1 MNIQKLK
8 EMLEEI
14 VVFKISDTFQGINEC
29 QSLFR
34 HYTPWTMHTCSHLLF
49 LFVMIDLI
57 YILQG
62 QFTNTES
69 NFEVKRLE
77 IHKLKV

>member
-1 MNIQKLK
+1 
-8 EMLEEI
+8 
-14 VVFKISDTFQGINEC
+14 
-29 QSLFR
+29 
-34 HYTPWTMHTCSHLLF
+34 MHTCSRLLF

-69 NFEVKRLE
+69 NFDVKRLE